1 MSDKAIAYGSVNE
14 AIDDA
19 VAKYKNNESIDD
31 ILQWVN
37 HDTDRLTAW
46 AYETDAFGASDFVFL
61 FHEDEIFFSDGDIFD
76 YFDAEDLDLTSDRD
90 ILEFITRRVD
100 GLIDEALSVHFQSRD
115 GVCIDATIQ
124 ILGQGGAHYSDF
136 GICSSK
142 EEFFKHLLG
151 GGTIL
156 WGGDACESHSKT
168 DLILM
173 YKKNIT
179 EKYFV
184 I

>member
-1 MSDKAIAYGSVNE
+1 MPNKTISYVSVNE

-31 ILQWVN
+31 ILEWVN

-46 AYETDAFGASDFVFL
+46 AYETDAFGASDDVFL
-61 FHEDEIFFSDGDIFD
+61 FHEDEIFFADGTIFD

-90 ILEFITRRVD
+90 ILAFITRRVD

-115 GVCIDATIQ
+115 GVSIDATIQ

-142 EEFFKHLLG
+142 EDFFKHLLG

-156 WGGDACESHSKT
+156 WGGDACESHSNT
-168 DLILM
+168 ELISM
-173 YKKNIT
+173 FKKNIT
-179 EKYFV
+179 EKYFE

>member
-1 MSDKAIAYGSVNE
+1 MSDKTISYGSVNE
-14 AIDDA
+14 GIDDA
-19 VAKYKNNESIDD
+19 VAKYKNNESIDG

-61 FHEDEIFFSDGDIFD
+61 FHEDEIFFADGDIFD

-90 ILEFITRRVD
+90 ILDFVNRRVD
-100 GLIDEALSVHFQSRD
+100 GLIDEALSVHFHSSG
-115 GVCIDATIQ
+115 GVCINVTVQ
-124 ILGQGGAHYSDF
+124 IMRQGGAHYSDF

-142 EEFFKHLLG
+142 DECFNHLLD

-156 WGGDACESHSKT
+156 WGDAYKSHSNT

-179 EKYFV
+179 EKY
-184 I
+184 IES

>member
-1 MSDKAIAYGSVNE
+1 MSDKTISYGSVND

-19 VAKYKNNESIDD
+19 VAKYKNHESIDD

-46 AYETDAFGASDFVFL
+46 AYDTDAFGASDAVFL
-61 FHEDEIFFSDGDIFD
+61 FCEDEIFFADGDIFD
-76 YFDAEDLDLTSDRD
+76 CFDAEDLDLTLDRD
-90 ILEFITRRVD
+90 ILGFINRRVD

-115 GVCIDATIQ
+115 GVCMDATIQ
-124 ILGQGGAHYSDF
+124 IFGQGGAHYSNF
-136 GICSSK
+136 GICSSQK
-142 EEFFKHLLG
+142 ECFKHLLG

-156 WGGDACESHSKT
+156 WGDACESHSNT

-179 EKYFV
+179 EKYFE

>member
-1 MSDKAIAYGSVNE
+1 MSDKTISYGSVNE

-46 AYETDAFGASDFVFL
+46 AYETDAFGASDFAFL
-61 FHEDEIFFSDGDIFD
+61 FHEDEIFFADGDIFD

-90 ILEFITRRVD
+90 ILEFINRRVD
-100 GLIDEALSVHFQSRD
+100 GLIDEAFSVHFQSRD
-115 GVCIDATIQ
+115 GVCIDATVQ
-124 ILGQGGAHYSDF
+124 MVGQGGAHYSDF
-136 GICSSK
+136 GIDGSK
-142 EEFFKHLLG
+142 EEYFKCLADG
-151 GGTIL
+151 GHIL
-156 WGGDACESHSKT
+156 WEDASVSHSDA

-173 YKKNIT
+173 YKKNIAQ
-179 EKYFV
+179 KYFGC
-184 I
+184 